1 MENLRILL
9 QENLNIDF
17 VSAVLSGPREKDRI
31 MKVKVRPLLKKDT
44 LFFQLEI
51 FQGNQA
57 FHKNLKADDAV
68 EEILCLMKEMKQLQM
83 ETKEYSCTVLVSRK
97 GRAASF

>member
-1 MENLRILL
+1 MENLRVLL

-17 VSAVLSGPREKDRI
+17 VSAILSSPREKDGI

-51 FQGNQA
+51 FLGNQV
-57 FHKNLKADDAV
+57 FHKNLTMNEAV
-68 EEILCLMKEMKQLQM
+68 EEILSLTKGMKQFQM
-83 ETKEYSCTVLVSRK
+83 ETKQYSCTALLSRK
-97 GRAASF
+97 GYN

>member
-1 MENLRILL
+1 MENLRVLL

-17 VSAVLSGPREKDRI
+17 VSAILSSPREKDGI

-51 FQGNQA
+51 FRGNQA
-57 FHKNLKADDAV
+57 FHKNLEADAAT
-68 EEILCLMKEMKQLQM
+68 EEILKLMGGMKQLQM
-83 ETKEYSCTVLVSRK
+83 ETKQFCCTALVS
-97 GRAASF
+97 